1 MLRRPN
7 RPAVSF
13 GSVSHSA
20 EEQPRRTVTELCERI
35 SYLSWAL
42 ERHRSPLNTRS
53 DVWRRVES
61 EYISQLQRARQELA
75 GTEQS

>member
-1 MLRRPN
+1 VTPS
-7 RPAVSF
+7 P
-13 GSVSHSA
+13 

-42 ERHRSPLNTRS
+42 ERHRSPHNTRG

-61 EYISQLQRARQELA
+61 EYESQLQRARQELA
-75 GTEQS
+75 DIEQS